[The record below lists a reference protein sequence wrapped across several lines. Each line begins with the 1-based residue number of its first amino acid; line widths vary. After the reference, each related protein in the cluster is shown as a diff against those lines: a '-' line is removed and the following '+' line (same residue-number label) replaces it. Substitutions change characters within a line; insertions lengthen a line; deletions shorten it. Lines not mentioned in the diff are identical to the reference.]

1 MKYVT
6 INMMQNSL
14 NLPHI
19 EIQNNSCKKYVE
31 LVNHAAN
38 MCISSSNTIRPLAGY
53 GLPPPGGIL

>member
-1 MKYVT
+1 MKYVI

-19 EIQNNSCKKYVE
+19 EIQDITCKIYVE
-31 LVNHAAN
+31 LAYHAAN

-53 GLPPPGGIL
+53 GLPFPRGIL